1 MSNGMDFRLA
11 DGSVLSLGSRLS
23 PAVSGISAKR
33 DLAAEDELRF
43 HFGYQARYTKA
54 LRAVKAL
61 ALDRYHEF
69 RKCYEPDPKRRG
81 VGYVTYVIQDY
92 IKGIALNSILYTGF
106 DSRKRTVQCL
116 ANQIAI
122 LGSLGSFIDSVL
134 SNTEASLQAD
144 LQDVELETAKSLI
157 KESPHAARALAG
169 ACDTAT
175 WRTIS
180 YLADIPN
187 MCTHRRSTDPTAER
201 VMELIEGADCV
212 AKNVI

>member
-1 MSNGMDFRLA
+1 MDFRLA

-92 IKGIALNSILYTGF
+92 IKGIA
-106 DSRKRTVQCL
+106 
-116 ANQIAI
+116 I

-187 MCTHRRSTDPTAER
+187 MCTHRRSTDPTADR